1 MGDLENENGTDGG
14 NGSDYGRTHV
24 FTRKVIQRL
33 RGEDRRGI
41 SAANISMAVGIVVSL
56 VGLGGVIM
64 DAGAQ
69 KEKIRSLEENR
80 AETKA
85 LVEQRAAKLEKQIAD
100 TDDKVDIIIRQLSE
114 IQGEMRAERRRER
127 NGKDSG
133 DK

>member
-1 MGDLENENGTDGG
+1 MGDPENENGGSD
-14 NGSDYGRTHV
+14 SDYGRTHV

-85 LVEQRAAKLEKQIAD
+85 LVEQRAAKLEKQISD